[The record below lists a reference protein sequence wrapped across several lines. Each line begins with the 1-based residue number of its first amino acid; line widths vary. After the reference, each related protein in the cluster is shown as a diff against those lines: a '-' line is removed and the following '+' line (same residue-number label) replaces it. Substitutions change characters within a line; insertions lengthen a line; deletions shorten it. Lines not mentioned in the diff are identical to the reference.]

1 MVQRPRSWV
10 VTMVVVAVV
19 VTTAARPVVTD
30 VGGVVVYGV
39 LTCSSTG
46 VVEAVKAAV
55 AVAMV
60 A

>member
-1 MVQRPRSWV
+1 
-10 VTMVVVAVV
+10 MVVVAVV